1 MLAVLTVVLATGSQ
15 ITIVAAL
22 LAAVYVGYW
31 LATPR
36 TWSVWL
42 ALLSAPLALAAIGR
56 SETGQVTNLLWVCPA
71 LAIGFAISGVRAIV
85 ALVAL
90 LVAAVASFLAR
101 SGRHDL
107 HGLLQVTLPM
117 TLAFLATSAVRQL
130 LAANNELA
138 LARQQLALAAVQEE
152 RTRFARD
159 LHDVLGHSLTVLVA
173 KLRLAR
179 RLPADEAGAEV
190 GDAEH
195 LALGLLDEVRQAVE
209 GYRGPTLDSQIAGA
223 RAALGAA
230 GIAFDVSGTASPLA
244 AESEHALALSVREAV
259 TNVLRHSGASRCSLL
274 IGRDEGMAWIEV
286 RDNGRGGKAG
296 AGWGLQGLRERA
308 DHLGGSASWESLTGG
323 GFRIQVTVPAESQN
337 EQGAEP

>member
-1 MLAVLTVVLATGSQ
+1 MLAVLTVVLASGSQ

-22 LAAVYVGYW
+22 LAAIYVGYW

-36 TWSVWL
+36 PWSVWL
-42 ALLSAPLALAAIGR
+42 ALLSGPLALAAIAR
-56 SETGQVTNLLWVCPA
+56 SETGQVTDLLWVCPA
-71 LAIGFAISGVRAIV
+71 LAIGFAISGVRAV
-85 ALVAL
+85 AALVV
-90 LVAAVASFLAR
+90 LVAAAVASFLAR
-101 SGRHDL
+101 SGQHNL
-107 HGLLQVTLPM
+107 HGLWQVALPM
-117 TLAFLATSAVRQL
+117 TLAFLAATAVRQL
-130 LAANNELA
+130 LATNHELA
-138 LARQQLALAAVQEE
+138 LARQQLAVAAVQEE

-179 RLPADEAGAEV
+179 RLPADEAVTEV

-230 GIAFDVSGTASPLA
+230 GIDFDVSGSASPLA

-259 TNVLRHSGASRCSLL
+259 TNVLRHSGASRCSLVV
-274 IGRDEGMAWIEV
+274 GRDEAMAWIEV
-286 RDNGRGGKAG
+286 SDNGRGGNGG

-308 DHLGGSASWESLTGG
+308 DRLGGSASWESSTGG
-323 GFRIQVTVPAESQN
+323 GFRIKVTVPAESQH
-337 EQGAEP
+337 EEGTEP

>member
-1 MLAVLTVVLATGSQ
+1 MLAVLTVVLASGSQ

-36 TWSVWL
+36 PWSVWL
-42 ALLSAPLALAAIGR
+42 ALLSAPLALAAIAR
-56 SETGQVTNLLWVCPA
+56 SETGQVTDLLWVCPA
-71 LAIGFAISGVRAIV
+71 LAIGFAISGVRAV
-85 ALVAL
+85 AALVV
-90 LVAAVASFLAR
+90 LVAAAIASFLAR
-101 SGRHDL
+101 SGQHNL
-107 HGLLQVTLPM
+107 HGLWQVALPM
-117 TLAFLATSAVRQL
+117 TLAFLAATAVRQL
-130 LAANNELA
+130 LATNHELA
-138 LARQQLALAAVQEE
+138 LARQQLAVAAVQEE

-179 RLPADEAGAEV
+179 RLPADEAVIEV

-230 GIAFDVSGTASPLA
+230 GIDFDVSGSASPLA

-259 TNVLRHSGASRCSLL
+259 TNVLRHSGASRCSLVV
-274 IGRDEGMAWIEV
+274 GRDEAMAWIEV
-286 RDNGRGGKAG
+286 SDHGRGGKGG

-308 DHLGGSASWESLTGG
+308 DRLGGSASWESPSGG
-323 GFRIQVTVPAESQN
+323 GFRIKVTVPAESQF
-337 EQGAEP
+337 EEAAEP

>member
-1 MLAVLTVVLATGSQ
+1 MLAVLTVVLASGSQ

-22 LAAVYVGYW
+22 LAAIYVGYW
-31 LATPR
+31 LVTPR
-36 TWSVWL
+36 PWSVWL
-42 ALLSAPLALAAIGR
+42 ALLSAPLALAAIAR
-56 SETGQVTNLLWVCPA
+56 SETGQVTDLLWVCPA
-71 LAIGFAISGVRAIV
+71 LAIGFAISGVRAV
-85 ALVAL
+85 AALVV
-90 LVAAVASFLAR
+90 LVAAAVASFLAR
-101 SGRHDL
+101 SGQHNL
-107 HGLLQVTLPM
+107 HGLWQVALPM
-117 TLAFLATSAVRQL
+117 TLAFLAATAVRQL
-130 LAANNELA
+130 LATNHELA
-138 LARQQLALAAVQEE
+138 LARQQLAVAAVQEE

-179 RLPADEAGAEV
+179 RLPADEAVTEV

-230 GIAFDVSGTASPLA
+230 GIDFNVSGSASPLA

-259 TNVLRHSGASRCSLL
+259 TNVLRHSGASRCSLVV
-274 IGRDEGMAWIEV
+274 GRDEAMAWIEV
-286 RDNGRGGKAG
+286 GDNGRGGKGG

-308 DHLGGSASWESLTGG
+308 DSLGGIATWESPAGG
-323 GFRIQVTVPAESQN
+323 GFRVKVTVPAESQL
-337 EQGAEP
+337 EEAAEP